1 MQPALTVSPA
11 LSERR
16 VFRDIRFDLE
26 SFDRLKDWER
36 VLSRHHGRKLS
47 NAEVLR
53 VLLLSAPLPE
63 E

>member
-1 MQPALTVSPA
+1 MQTPFDIPPS
-11 LSERR
+11 LSEGR
-16 VFRDIRFDLE
+16 VFRDIRFDVQ

-36 VLSRHHGRKLS
+36 VLSRQHGRKLS

-63 E
+63 